1 MADEVTMA
9 REALLDA
16 IEALVAQLDAIIVVG
31 AQAIYLHT
39 GSADVAVAEFT
50 TDGDLALDPDVLSS
64 DPLVNEAMRQGGFE
78 PDPRSSAIG
87 TWISRRGV
95 PVDLLVPDA
104 VAGIG
109 RRGVRVPPHDSK
121 AMRRARGLE
130 AALVDNSP
138 MLIGALVPAT
148 DPREFTVAVAGP
160 SALLVAKLH
169 KIHDRMGTP
178 DRLNDKDAH
187 DVYRLL
193 RAIETDDLTAALSR
207 LLRDPISAE
216 VTREALQY
224 LDADFARGANADGS
238 LMAGAAERLVG
249 DPAAVAESVALLAR
263 DLLDAVANR
272 TSARGVSGFLDSG
285 RL

>member
-1 MADEVTMA
+1 MPDELTMA
-9 REALLDA
+9 RTALLDA
-16 IEALVAQLDAIIVVG
+16 IEALEAQLDAIIVVG

-39 GSADVAVAEFT
+39 GSAEVAIAEFT

-64 DPLVNEAMRQGGFE
+64 DPLVNQAMREAGFE

-95 PVDLLVPDA
+95 PVDLMVPDA
-104 VAGIG
+104 VAGAG

-138 MLIGALVPAT
+138 MSIGALDPAA

-160 SALLVAKLH
+160 AALLVAKLH
-169 KIHDRMGTP
+169 KIHDRIDTP
-178 DRLNDKDAH
+178 DRLNNKDAH

-193 RAIETDDLTAALSR
+193 RAIETEVLSETLSR
-207 LLRDPISAE
+207 LLRDPVSAE
-216 VTREALQY
+216 VTPQALEY
-224 LDADFARGANADGS
+224 LGSDFALGASARGS

-249 DPAAVAESVALLAR
+249 DPVAVAESVALLAR
-263 DLLDAVANR
+263 DLLDAVA
-272 TSARGVSGFLDSG
+272 S
-285 RL
+285 

>member
-39 GSADVAVAEFT
+39 GSAEVAVAEFT

-64 DPLVNEAMRQGGFE
+64 DPLVNEAMRQAGFE

-95 PVDLLVPDA
+95 PVDLMVPDA
-104 VAGIG
+104 VAGVG

-138 MLIGALVPAT
+138 MVIRALVPAT

-169 KIHDRMGTP
+169 KIHDRIGTP

-193 RAIETDDLTAALSR
+193 RAVETDDLTTALNR
-207 LLRDPISAE
+207 LLRDPISSE
-216 VTREALQY
+216 VTREALKY
-224 LDADFARGANADGS
+224 LDTDFARGANADGS

-263 DLLDAVANR
+263 DLLDAVYP
-272 TSARGVSGFLDSG
+272 
-285 RL
+285 

>member
-39 GSADVAVAEFT
+39 GSAEVAVAEFT

-64 DPLVNEAMRQGGFE
+64 DPLVNEAMRQAGFE

-95 PVDLLVPDA
+95 PVDLMVPDA
-104 VAGIG
+104 VAGVG

-138 MLIGALVPAT
+138 MVIGALVPAT
-148 DPREFTVAVAGP
+148 RST
-160 SALLVAKLH
+160 
-169 KIHDRMGTP
+169 
-178 DRLNDKDAH
+178 
-187 DVYRLL
+187 
-193 RAIETDDLTAALSR
+193 TAELG
-207 LLRDPISAE
+207 
-216 VTREALQY
+216 
-224 LDADFARGANADGS
+224 ARGPTVLNMKTSVRSLRGS
-238 LMAGAAERLVG
+238 LALTRPTVSSNVCSDPSIVIAFASRSGTSLSSFKQTRLFC
-249 DPAAVAESVALLAR
+249 S
-263 DLLDAVANR
+263 
-272 TSARGVSGFLDSG
+272 
-285 RL
+285 

>member
-64 DPLVNEAMRQGGFE
+64 DPLVNEAMRQAGFE
-78 PDPRSSAIG
+78 PDPRSRAIG

-95 PVDLLVPDA
+95 PVDLMVPDA

-193 RAIETDDLTAALSR
+193 RAIETDDLTAALNR
-207 LLRDPISAE
+207 LLRDPISSE
-216 VTREALQY
+216 VTREALEY
-224 LDADFARGANADGS
+224 LDTDFAQGANADGS

-263 DLLDAVANR
+263 DLLDTVYP
-272 TSARGVSGFLDSG
+272 
-285 RL
+285 